1 MAIFT
6 LLHIHGSSLG
16 DRSVLLPKAKI
27 NQQNKTRKQSPDL
40 KDAFIYTLQITVLYY
55 FPTKCLETVELLEIL
70 ATCSS
75 ALSKP
80 MRERGGG
87 EERRRGR
94 NRAAG
99 ERKKT
104 GRGGTKRKG
113 LTWKVSS
120 RHTLSP
126 GWSGGICPQW
136 TGWCIASSVLNQ
148 GDTEAEKKARKKIRG
163 KKERA

>member
-27 NQQNKTRKQSPDL
+27 NQQNKTRKQSTDL
-40 KDAFIYTLQITVLYY
+40 KDAPIYTADHSFVL
-55 FPTKCLETVELLEIL
+55 FSHQMSRDCGAAWDSSHMFKCTIK
-70 ATCSS
+70 AN
-75 ALSKP
+75 
-80 MRERGGG
+80 ERKRGG